1 MVKKDIGIGVI
12 GIGMGANLLYI
23 NREPDSRLEVRALCS
38 PTEARVK
45 RLAEQWGVGAWTT
58 DYRELVARDDIQVV
72 GVYSPDHLHAEH
84 ARAALEAGKHVI
96 CTKPMCTNVED
107 AAELVRL
114 VDKTG
119 RKFIVGQTM
128 RFDPMFSG
136 AKRLYDDGD
145 LGEIIFAEAHYVH
158 DLSGLFPVTPWRLR
172 VPQDLMYG
180 GASHPI
186 DLLRW
191 FLGDVDEVHAFGRK
205 GNLTPEYPYE
215 DNYLINLRFKNG
227 AIARVLGA
235 YGLVHPPMPMMGLGL
250 FGTKASLQADF
261 TDQEDG
267 HLKVVQQKLDKHPV
281 ATMTFPA
288 EREGA
293 LGHAGGVLRYL
304 AHFEE
309 CLLNDKGPSPSVRD
323 GARTVAAC
331 SAAWESIRKGGVVQ
345 VRDDF

>member
-1 MVKKDIGIGVI
+1 MVKDIGIGVI
-12 GIGMGANLLYI
+12 GIGMGANLLYV
-23 NREPDSRLEVRALCS
+23 NREPNSRLQVRALCS

-45 RLAEQWGVGAWTT
+45 RLAEQWGGLAWTT

-72 GVYSPDHLHAEH
+72 GVFSPDHLHAEH
-84 ARAALEAGKHVI
+84 ARAALEAGKHVV
-96 CTKPMCTNVED
+96 CTKPMCTRVED

-119 RKFIVGQTM
+119 KKFIVGQTM
-128 RFDPMFSG
+128 RFDPEFSG

-145 LGEIIFAEAHYVH
+145 LGEILFAEAHYVH
-158 DLSGLFPVTPWRLR
+158 DARTFFPSSPWRAQS
-172 VPQDLMYG
+172 PQDLMYG

-191 FLGDVDEVHAFGRK
+191 FLGDVDEVQAFGRK
-205 GNLTPEYPYE
+205 SGLIEGYPFE
-215 DNYLINLRFKNG
+215 DDYLINLRFRNG
-227 AIARVLGA
+227 AIARVLAA

-250 FGTKASLQADF
+250 YGTRASLQADF
-261 TDQEDG
+261 TDQEAG
-267 HLKVVQQKLDKHPV
+267 HLKIVQQKLDKHPV
-281 ATMTFPA
+281 AEMTFPP

-304 AHFEE
+304 AHFED
-309 CLLNDKGPSPSVRD
+309 CLLNDKSPSPGVRD

-331 SAAWESIRKGGVVQ
+331 SAAWESIRKGGVVK
-345 VRDDF
+345 VGEF